1 MIKRFMSFV
10 LAANMVFASI
20 FIGPISYA
28 EESTQNVNTDHT
40 VEEIIELPRTPSL
53 EEKEAIKPKIYRV
66 IDRIEHPEELIA
78 VKEIEVKELYYNVN
92 LDKDLQKHIISLCEE
107 NGIDPSIIIA
117 MAWVESG
124 HRVNA
129 IGDSGNSLGLLQIMP
144 RWNYDRMK
152 RLECNDLLDPYQNIT
167 VGVDILAE
175 KLNKFGDISMALMAY
190 NAGDAGA
197 NKHWFSKGIYTN
209 TYSQKVMNYAA
220 TLERNV
226 EL

>member
-10 LAANMVFASI
+10 LAANMVLAST

-28 EESTQNVNTDHT
+28 EENTQNVNTDHT

-53 EEKEAIKPKIYRV
+53 EEKEAMKPKIYRV
-66 IDRIEHPEELIA
+66 IDQIKYPEES
-78 VKEIEVKELYYNVN
+78 VEEVEVKELYYNVN
-92 LDKDLQKHIISLCEE
+92 LDKDLQKYIISLCEE
-107 NGIDPSIIIA
+107 NSIDPSIIIA

-144 RWNYDRMK
+144 RWNYNRMK
-152 RLECNDLLDPYQNIT
+152 RLECDDLLDPYQNIT

-175 KLNKFGDISMALMAY
+175 KLNRFGDISMALMAY
-190 NAGDAGA
+190 NAGDSGA

-209 TYSQKVMNYAA
+209 KYSQKVMNYAA